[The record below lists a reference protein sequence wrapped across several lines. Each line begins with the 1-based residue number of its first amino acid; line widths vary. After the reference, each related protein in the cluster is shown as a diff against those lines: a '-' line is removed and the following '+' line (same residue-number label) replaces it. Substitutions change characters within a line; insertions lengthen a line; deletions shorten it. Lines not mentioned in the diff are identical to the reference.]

1 MPANDTL
8 TAADCAQALNQLLY
22 WRQHMRWRMAN
33 LTLDLRVGDGT
44 YIGKVTVRNGVV
56 TRQQQLVN
64 RSAVELWGPVF
75 VTPNGT
81 DPTDAWN
88 ASIAA
93 LQVGGWG
100 AWCLQGSCKEAAV
113 RTGVGAWVVS

>member
-1 MPANDTL
+1 MVANGML
-8 TAADCAQALNQLLY
+8 TAADCAQALTQLFY

-64 RSAVELWGPVF
+64 KSVVELWGPVF
-75 VTPNGT
+75 VTSNGT
-81 DPTDAWN
+81 DPTNAWN

-93 LQVGGWG
+93 LQVGGGG
-100 AWCLQGSCKEAAV
+100 ACCLQGSCKEAAA
-113 RTGVGAWVVS
+113 RVGATTRQPT